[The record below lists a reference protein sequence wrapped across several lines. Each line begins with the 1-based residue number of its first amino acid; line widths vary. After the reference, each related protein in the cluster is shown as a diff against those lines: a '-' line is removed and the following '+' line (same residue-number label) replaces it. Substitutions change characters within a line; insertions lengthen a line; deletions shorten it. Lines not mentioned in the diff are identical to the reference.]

1 MNVEPWST
9 VAQGAAGAVVKGI
22 QYLLRAQGH
31 QLAADGAFGPIT
43 KAAVSAVQTAKG
55 LPVDGVVGPVTWPYL
70 VVASGMGS
78 TGEEVRA
85 VQQFGLLRSPG
96 DTLLAIDGKFG
107 PLTKERIE
115 FFQESWG
122 LALDGVAGRE
132 TWSFLSTLVPGPR
145 PWPLVKPGA
154 TQATNWRVLAAQHLL
169 RAHGASIV
177 ADGVFGP
184 ASAAAVNAFQ
194 QTLRNDRDLLDD
206 RAAGL
211 AGAHRDDQGR
221 RARRGGAGAADAPG
235 RRPRRRRGVR
245 CADRCGRARFPE
257 GVPSAGRW
265 NRRAEDLAGPRRAA
279 VRLTRRQPL
288 PASEA
293 HVANCASPGR
303 ARPRRSSGTPLR

>member
-9 VAQGAAGAVVKGI
+9 VAEGASGVVVKGI

-70 VVASGMGS
+70 VVASGVGS

-194 QTLRNDRDLLDD
+194 QTLRNDEISSTIGQLDWP
-206 RAAGL
+206 AL
-211 AGAHRDDQGR
+211 IVTIKAGAHGEAVQ
-221 RARRGGAGAADAPG
+221 ALQTLLAG
-235 RRPRRRRGVR
+235 
-245 CADRCGRARFPE
+245 
-257 GVPSAGRW
+257 
-265 NRRAEDLAGPRRAA
+265 DLAVDGVFGAQTDAA
-279 VRLTRRQPL
+279 VRDFQKVFLPPDDGIVGPKTWQALVVRQFD
-288 PASEA
+288 
-293 HVANCASPGR
+293 
-303 ARPRRSSGTPLR
+303 